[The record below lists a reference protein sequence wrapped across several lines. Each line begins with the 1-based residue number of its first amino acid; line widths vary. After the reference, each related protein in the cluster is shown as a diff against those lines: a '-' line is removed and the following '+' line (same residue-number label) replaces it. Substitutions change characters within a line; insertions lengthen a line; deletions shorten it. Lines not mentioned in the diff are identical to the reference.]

1 MSVKGGGET
10 MVNYIE
16 YLSLPEKVGIAIV
29 AFILVAQ
36 VIGEISELMG
46 LVVPEI
52 FKIRKYFARKKQER
66 ITLQQMPEAL
76 KNVQAF
82 LNEVNQHY
90 SADNI
95 TKRNDWIDNVNYKLE
110 TTDERMKEFDKK
122 LDKNNENTLSILI
135 DNKRDTIINFAS
147 YVMKESNPVT
157 REQFNR
163 IFKLYDEYEQIIEE
177 NGKTNGEVDIA
188 HHIIKT
194 SYETHMRNQSFVEDI
209 YGYDFK

>member
-1 MSVKGGGET
+1 MI
-10 MVNYIE
+10 NYIE
-16 YLSLPEKVGIAIV
+16 YLSLPEKVGIALVI
-29 AFILVAQ
+29 FILVAQ
-36 VIGEISELMG
+36 VIGEISELKG

-52 FKIRKYFARKKQER
+52 FKIRKYFARKKRER

-76 KNVQAF
+76 NDVQTF
-82 LNEVNQHY
+82 LNEVKQHY

-95 TKRNDWIDNVNYKLE
+95 TMRDKWIENVNHKLE
-110 TTDERMKEFDKK
+110 TTDEWMKELDKK
-122 LDKNNENTLSILI
+122 LDKNSEDTLSILI

-157 REQFNR
+157 REQFKR
-163 IFKLYDEYEQIIEE
+163 IFKLCKEYEQIIEE
-177 NGKTNGEVDIA
+177 NNLTNGEADVA
-188 HHIIKT
+188 HHIIEE